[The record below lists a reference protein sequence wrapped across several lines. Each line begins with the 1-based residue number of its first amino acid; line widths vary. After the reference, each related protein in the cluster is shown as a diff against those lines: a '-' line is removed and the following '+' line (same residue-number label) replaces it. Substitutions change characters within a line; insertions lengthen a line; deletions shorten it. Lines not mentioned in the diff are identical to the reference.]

1 MHKWLPIAALVL
13 SVVVLAAHQGYLQPW
28 TLDDAYI
35 TFRYSRNLAEGHGA
49 VFNPGERVEGY
60 TSFLWMAIMA
70 AAHLVGAN
78 IVVASKIVGGGVTL
92 AWFAALAAAHRW
104 IRGLDPLVTGAA
116 LALCGTVGL
125 ASRWSM
131 SGMETPLVLFFVV
144 VGLGLHL
151 MERGG
156 DERPWLPVLSGVV
169 AALAFMS
176 RPDAGLLF
184 GAIFL
189 DRVLIQRRYDARL
202 LSFLA
207 PFLLLGGG
215 WWAARAWWYGWLLP
229 NTFYVKVGS
238 SVDQIKRGVEYF
250 AAFAMPGWPLT
261 TLFALGVWKGRLTER
276 NPGLWT
282 LVLFTVLHL
291 LYVLMVG
298 GDVFWGWRFMVVVT
312 VPMAVIGAIG
322 LADVVG
328 FDRRP
333 RLAWGALVLLV
344 GFQTVYLNQSRKLNH
359 RGWVAR
365 TGVLVGVWLDE
376 HTDEDALIAVNIAG
390 SIPYYAK
397 RPTIDMLGLNDAH
410 IAHTE
415 VPNMGKGR
423 AGHEKGDGEY
433 VLSRAPDVV
442 MLSSAKGGRRPR
454 FRSDRLL
461 FGLDDFHEQYT
472 YKHYMVREDKRIGVY
487 VRKEEYGGKGI
498 HGVRP
503 VKVFRD
509 IRLEE
514 DIHDGGAAPGQG
526 EQGEV
531 EETEEE

>member
-1 MHKWLPIAALVL
+1 M
-13 SVVVLAAHQGYLQPW
+13 
-28 TLDDAYI
+28 
-35 TFRYSRNLAEGHGA
+35 
-49 VFNPGERVEGY
+49 
-60 TSFLWMAIMA
+60 
-70 AAHLVGAN
+70 
-78 IVVASKIVGGGVTL
+78 
-92 AWFAALAAAHRW
+92 
-104 IRGLDPLVTGAA
+104 
-116 LALCGTVGL
+116 
-125 ASRWSM
+125 
-131 SGMETPLVLFFVV
+131 LFFVV

-312 VPMAVIGAIG
+312 VPMAIIGAIG

-333 RLAWGALVLLV
+333 RLAWGALVVLV

-410 IAHTE
+410 IARTE

-442 MLSSAKGGRRPR
+442 MLSSAKGDAVRASAAIG
-454 FRSDRLL
+454 SS
-461 FGLDDFHEQYT
+461 LDSMAST
-472 YKHYMVREDKRIGVY
+472 SSTPTSTTWSARTS
-487 VRKEEYGGKGI
+487 
-498 HGVRP
+498 
-503 VKVFRD
+503 RD
-509 IRLEE
+509 
-514 DIHDGGAAPGQG
+514 Q
-526 EQGEV
+526 
-531 EETEEE
+531 